1 MASPAMPIIN
11 PFDTKE
17 ADKKYEE
24 LYEQGTA
31 LRVSNLKFFE
41 LDVVSFKLS
50 HFINY
55 SAIKR

>member
-1 MASPAMPIIN
+1 MPIIN

-31 LRVSNLKFFE
+31 LRVSYFKIFE